1 MSNENNLVDIIMPN
15 FNKGNFLEKAIN
27 SVINQT
33 FKRWH
38 LYIIDDNSND
48 ISKIIIDKFKSIKNI
63 TIINLKKTEG
73 PGFCRN
79 YVINKTSSKYI
90 SFLDSDDYW
99 NKDKLKEQ
107 IEFMEENNY
116 SFSYSDYV
124 PFTEKNG
131 NESLKKKVI
140 VPSSFNFEKFT
151 KNTSIAMSSVIIQR
165 SVLGEI
171 KFENLKICEDYLYK
185 CEILKKIGNAFKCPN
200 VLMYY
205 RITSKSLQSSK
216 LRNVFWI
223 WHINKNHNKFTIF
236 QNLKSIF
243 LISINSLKKY
253 GFK

>member
-1 MSNENNLVDIIMPN
+1 MKDKSNLVDIIMPN
-15 FNKGNFLEKAIN
+15 FNKSNYLEKAIN
-27 SVINQT
+27 SVIDQT
-33 FKRWH
+33 FKSWH

-48 ISKIIIDKFKSIKNI
+48 ISKTIIDKFKSIQNI
-63 TIINLKKTEG
+63 TIINLKKTQG

-79 YVINKTSSKYI
+79 YVINQTSSKYI

-99 NKDKLKEQ
+99 IKDKLKEQ
-107 IEFMEENNY
+107 IEFMENNNY
-116 SFSYSDYV
+116 GFSYSDYI

-131 NESLKKKVI
+131 NQSFKKKII
-140 VPSSFNFEKFT
+140 VPSSFNFDKFT
-151 KNTSIAMSSVIIQR
+151 KNTSIAMSSVIIRR
-165 SVLGEI
+165 SVLGKI

-205 RITSKSLQSSK
+205 RIASNSLQSSK
-216 LRNVFWI
+216 LRNVYWI
-223 WHINKNHNKFTIF
+223 WRINKNYNKFTTF

>member
-1 MSNENNLVDIIMPN
+1 MKNENSIVDIVMPN
-15 FNKGNFLEKAIN
+15 YNKGTFLEKAIN

-33 FKRWH
+33 FKKWH

-48 ISKIIIDKFKSIKNI
+48 ISKTIMDKFKTINNI

-99 NKDKLKEQ
+99 NENKLKEQ
-107 IEFMEENNY
+107 IEFMEKNNY
-116 SFSYSDYV
+116 GFTYSDYV
-124 PFTEKNG
+124 PFIEKNG
-131 NESLKKKVI
+131 NEFLKKKVT
-140 VPSSFNFEKFT
+140 VPSSFSFDEFT
-151 KNTSIAMSSVIIQR
+151 KNTSIAMSSVVIQR
-165 SVLGEI
+165 SVVGQI

-185 CEILKKIGNAFKCPN
+185 CEILKKIGKAFKCPN
-200 VLMYY
+200 ILMYY
-205 RITSKSLQSSK
+205 RIVKNSLQSSK
-216 LRNVFWI
+216 LRNVYWI
-223 WHINKNHNKFTIF
+223 WHINKNFNKFTIF
-236 QNLKSIF
+236 QNLKSIL

>member
-1 MSNENNLVDIIMPN
+1 MENEKNIVDIVMPN
-15 FNKGNFLEKAIN
+15 YNKGSFLEKAVN

-33 FKRWH
+33 FKKWH
-38 LYIIDDNSND
+38 LYIIDDNSSD
-48 ISKIIIDKFKSIKNI
+48 ISKTIMGKFKSVNNI
-63 TIINLKKTEG
+63 TIINLEKTEG

-79 YVINKTSSKYI
+79 YIINKTSSKYI

-99 NKDKLKEQ
+99 NQNKLKEQ
-107 IEFMEENNY
+107 IEFMEKNNY
-116 SFSYSDYV
+116 GLTYSDYI

-131 NESLKKKVI
+131 NVSLKKKII
-140 VPSSFNFEKFT
+140 VPSSFSFDEFT
-151 KNTSIAMSSVIIQR
+151 KNTSIAMSSVVLQR
-165 SVLGEI
+165 SVVKQI

-185 CEILKKIGNAFKCPN
+185 CQILKKIGKSFKCPN

-205 RITSKSLQSSK
+205 RIAKNSLQSNK
-216 LRNVFWI
+216 LRNIYWI
-223 WHINKNHNKFTIF
+223 WYINKNFNEFTLF